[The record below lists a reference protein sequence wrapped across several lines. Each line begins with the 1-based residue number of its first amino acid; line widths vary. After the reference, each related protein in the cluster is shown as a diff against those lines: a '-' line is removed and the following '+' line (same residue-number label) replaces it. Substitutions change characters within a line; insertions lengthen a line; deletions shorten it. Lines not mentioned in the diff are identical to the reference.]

1 MLFITQAFASN
12 LMPCESMSHN
22 MSPSMQHANMSHEMS
37 PTQEMDCCEQDCSC
51 PVGACVNLALMTSDT
66 RELTQSPSG
75 KVLFPLT
82 TLPDPFQTPLNKP
95 PISI

>member
-1 MLFITQAFASN
+1 MLFVSQAFASD
-12 LMPCESMSHN
+12 LIPCESMVHN
-22 MSPSMQHANMSHEMS
+22 TSSSMQHASMPHEISQTMA
-37 PTQEMDCCEQDCSC
+37 MDCCEQDCSC